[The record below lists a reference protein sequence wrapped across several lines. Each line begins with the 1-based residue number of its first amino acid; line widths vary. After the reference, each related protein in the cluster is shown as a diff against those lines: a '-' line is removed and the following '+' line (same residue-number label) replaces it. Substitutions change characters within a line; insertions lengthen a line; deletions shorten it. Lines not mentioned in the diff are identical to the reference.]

1 MTQGSPRPDA
11 DISFGVPGPPGN
23 ILVGS
28 FRLLFWLF
36 FHPSAW
42 QDTITHVD
50 PSLPTN
56 FCLAELTANQLKQA
70 RFWRILIMLHLA
82 WPILGGV
89 LIMLGLWL
97 IGASLTTIILGVIV
111 GLAVGLVLSA
121 ATAVSGNMAVSIL
134 IGLAGSSVIGVTA
147 GLILGEQL
155 PFLATSLTLS
165 YDLVLSTVIGLA
177 GGLGGGLAYGVVLGL
192 NGYEADFR
200 SSYSLL
206 RQISGIIIGILVGI
220 IGGVSMG
227 AATGSW
233 VAGLVLGL
241 PFALAMS
248 WRTHSWRRGIFWG
261 VLLGFM
267 VILVWLISVV
277 SFVSF
282 AESPLGSFLSGTSFG
297 AVIAALFALPYVVAE
312 RISGSWAG
320 ALAGA
325 LGSSS
330 GLFLLITA
338 DQPLGPV
345 LLFTFAGVLLG
356 LTLGWWRPVV
366 FYPLVAA
373 WNFLL
378 FRLDERRLSQQR
390 SSLIRWHSVFWDELQ
405 RLPLLGLDTYL
416 VLLLEHDPRLG
427 TAVMDAISSGRQRWA
442 AQAAQIEMDA
452 RQFAQCQDVKAIAAV
467 PAQIAAGELEGP
479 ASALL
484 RSFSRVSQDV
494 DAALRQE
501 SAYNQRLAFHTLED
515 RLDALLRELT
525 RSNEHYAER
534 FRPIAASWRQII
546 SAHSQH
552 LIDEAEL
559 RQEIDSPYIIGVPL
573 TEQQEIFIGRAEISN
588 RIEQL
593 LLDRRRPPLL
603 LYGQRRVGKTSLL
616 NNLGRLLPS
625 TIIPL
630 FIDLQGPASRSKN
643 EAGFLYN
650 LARSM
655 HRSARQREIV
665 LPSLTREE
673 LAMDPF
679 SQFDEW
685 LDAVEAALSPNLALL
700 MLDEFEVLAQALD
713 NGRLEE
719 APILGMFRHLIQHRP
734 RFKVMLSG
742 SHTLDEFQRWS
753 SYLIN
758 VQVVHI
764 GFLSELETLQL
775 VEHPVQDFSLRYEPA
790 AAQQVVALTNGHPF
804 LVQLLCAEIVAL
816 KNEQAPANRRLA
828 TTDDV
833 KTAVPEALQHGSF
846 FFADIEQNQVS
857 HVEREILRVMSGY
870 GEAEITP
877 RAMLVAYVPSL
888 MALEEALVALQHREL
903 IEAVDGGY
911 RFRVELV
918 RRWFAERP

>member
-1 MTQGSPRPDA
+1 MTQGQKQLDA

-23 ILVGS
+23 IFIGS
-28 FRLLFWLF
+28 CRLLFWLF

-42 QDTITHVD
+42 QDAITHVD
-50 PSLPTN
+50 PILSTN
-56 FCLAELTANQLKQA
+56 FCLAELTTNQLKRA
-70 RFWRILIMLHLA
+70 KFWRMMIMLHLA
-82 WPILGGV
+82 WPLLGGI
-89 LIMLGLWL
+89 LIILGLWL
-97 IGASLTTIILGVIV
+97 IGAPSTTIILGVIV

-121 ATAVSGNMAVSIL
+121 ATAVSGNMAVSIV
-134 IGLAGSSVIGVTA
+134 IGLAGSIVIGITA
-147 GLILGEQL
+147 GLILGEQV
-155 PFLATSLTLS
+155 PFIAASLTLS
-165 YDLVLSTVIGLA
+165 FDLALSTVIGLA

-192 NGYEADFR
+192 AGYETGVR

-220 IGGVSMG
+220 VGGVSMG

-241 PFALAMS
+241 PFALAIS
-248 WRTHSWRRGIFWG
+248 WRTHSWRRGTFWG
-261 VLLGFM
+261 VLLGLM
-267 VILVWLISVV
+267 VMLVWLV
-277 SFVSF
+277 SIASF
-282 AESPLGSFLSGTSFG
+282 TESPLGSFLNGISFG

-312 RISGSWAG
+312 RISGPWAG

-366 FYPLVAA
+366 FYPFVAA

-378 FRLDERRLSQQR
+378 FRIDERRLGQRR

-416 VLLLEHDPRLG
+416 VLLLEHDPDLG
-427 TAVMDAISSGRQRWA
+427 TAVMAAISSGRQRWA

-452 RQFAQCQDVKAIAAV
+452 RQFEQCQDVKAIASV
-467 PAQIAAGELEGP
+467 HAQMAAGELEGP

-501 SAYNQRLAFHTLED
+501 SAYNQRLAFHALED

-525 RSNEHYAER
+525 RSNERYAER
-534 FRPIAASWRQII
+534 FRPIAANWRQII
-546 SAHSQH
+546 SDYGQH

-573 TEQQEIFIGRAEISN
+573 TEQQEIFIGRAEISS

-625 TIIPL
+625 TMIPL

-655 HRSARQREIV
+655 QRSARQREIE
-665 LPSLTREE
+665 LPPLTRED
-673 LAMDPF
+673 LAVDPF

-685 LDAVEAALSPNLALL
+685 LDEVEDALSPNLALL
-700 MLDEFEVLAQALD
+700 MLDEFEVLAQALN

-719 APILGMFRHLIQHRP
+719 APVLGMFRHLIQHRP

-764 GFLSELETLQL
+764 GFLSESETLQL
-775 VEHPVQDFSLRYEPA
+775 VAHPVQGFSLRYEPA
-790 AAQQVVALTNGHPF
+790 AAQRVVALTNGHPF

-816 KNEQAPANRRLA
+816 KNEQVPANRRLA
-828 TTDDV
+828 TVIDV
-833 KTAVPEALQHGSF
+833 ETAVPEALQHGSF
-846 FFADIEQNQVS
+846 FFADIEQNQVGQ
-857 HVEREILRVMSGY
+857 VEREILRVMSGY
-870 GEAEITP
+870 DEEEITP
-877 RAMLVAYVPSL
+877 REVLVAFVPSL
-888 MALEEALVALQHREL
+888 MSLEDALVALQHREL
-903 IEAVDGGY
+903 IEVVEGGY
-911 RFRVELV
+911 RFQVELV